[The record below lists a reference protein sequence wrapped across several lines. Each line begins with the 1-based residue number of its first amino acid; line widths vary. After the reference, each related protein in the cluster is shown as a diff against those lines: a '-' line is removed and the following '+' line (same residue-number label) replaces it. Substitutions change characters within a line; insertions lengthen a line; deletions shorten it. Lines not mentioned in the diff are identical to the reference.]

1 LTVAVLVIFFIV
13 VLALTALFW
22 LLLTGLTT
30 LLALARLARLIVL
43 SGLSALLALSGLT
56 ALLALFFHIVC
67 HEYPPSKGVSH
78 PRLENLSTYEALV
91 AARDCKVGQD
101 FFR

>member
-1 LTVAVLVIFFIV
+1 LTVSVLVIFFIV
-13 VLALTALFW
+13 VLALTTLFW
-22 LLLTGLTT
+22 LLLAGLTT

-67 HEYPPSKGVSH
+67 HVYPPSKGVRH
-78 PRLENLSTYEALV
+78 PRLENLSTYEA
-91 AARDCKVGQD
+91 
-101 FFR
+101 

>member
-30 LLALARLARLIVL
+30 LLALARLARLMVL
-43 SGLSALLALSGLT
+43 SGLS

>member
-13 VLALTALFW
+13 VLALTTLFG
-22 LLLTGLTT
+22 LLRGLTT

-43 SGLSALLALSGLT
+43 PGLSALLAS
-56 ALLALFFHIVC
+56 FFLIVC
-67 HEYPPSKGVSH
+67 HEYAPSKGVSH
-78 PRLENLSTYEALV
+78 PRLENLSTYEDLV

>member
-13 VLALTALFW
+13 VLALTTLFW

-43 SGLSALLALSGLT
+43 SGRS

-91 AARDCKVGQD
+91 AARDCKVGQH